1 MSQGIYKRLT
11 VIFYEKDKE
20 CYEAFKK
27 LSEEREESMTKI
39 ARKLISN
46 ISANN
51 LRTIPPTNQFILIHH
66 LT

>member
-1 MSQGIYKRLT
+1 MSQNIYKRLT

-39 ARKLISN
+39 ARKLISAELEKN
-46 ISANN
+46 KKGEEPLLKKCN
-51 LRTIPPTNQFILIHH
+51 F
-66 LT
+66 

>member
-39 ARKLISN
+39 ARKLISAELEKN
-46 ISANN
+46 KKGE
-51 LRTIPPTNQFILIHH
+51 
-66 LT
+66 